1 MTDNELAREIRDGNQ
16 LAFTMTYDKYH
27 RQLYAFAYRYA
38 RNGALAEDIVQYTF
52 LKLWETRFRNFCRP
66 PVWPATWFALRKT
79 GRSTPCAITYLHSP
93 NTGKQQFPQANFC
106 PTWSA
111 TT

>member
-27 RQLYAFAYRYA
+27 KQLYAFAYRYA

-52 LKLWETRFRNFCRP
+52 LKLWETRSKLLPASGLAGYLFRIAKNRTLN
-66 PVWPATWFALRKT
+66 A
-79 GRSTPCAITYLHSP
+79 CAITYLHSP
-93 NTGKQQFPQANFC
+93 NTGKQQLPQANSC

>member
-52 LKLWETRFRNFCRP
+52 LKLWETRSKLL
-66 PVWPATWFALRKT
+66 PASGLAGYLGFALRKT

-93 NTGKQQFPQANFC
+93 NTGKQQLPQANSC

>member
-27 RQLYAFAYRYA
+27 KQLYAFAYRYA

-52 LKLWETRFRNFCRP
+52 LKLWETRFETSAGLRSGRLP
-66 PVWPATWFALRKT
+66 GFALRKT

-93 NTGKQQFPQANFC
+93 NTGKQ
-106 PTWSA
+106 
-111 TT
+111 